1 MIKEIWKKTWIWG
14 SPSHVSPLPPKK
26 SSKSAI
32 SSSSWASSP
41 SPGASGGASPA
52 WASGQSPGHATS
64 ALNWS
69 GVGHEKE
76 AKPWLCMLRLI
87 WYRQSWVC
95 TCARWLAACWRTKC
109 RKYCSMSNAPAWP
122 AWWGGGGAPAA
133 CGASPWACLWVQYF
147 SIKARVM
154 GGRITLVGA
163 TGTPNDWQSPVISA
177 GNPGPCWTYLGP
189 KGA

>member
-1 MIKEIWKKTWIWG
+1 MFFYPFVHSFESILGVRGNFTAFTLRVYTHFLQKPAMIGEFPKEELEVISFQK
-14 SPSHVSPLPPKK
+14 HVAPLPPKK

-76 AKPWLCMLRLI
+76 AKPWLCMLRLS

-109 RKYCSMSNAPAWP
+109 RKYCSMSNDPAGP
-122 AWWGGGGAPAA
+122 A
-133 CGASPWACLWVQYF
+133 
-147 SIKARVM
+147 
-154 GGRITLVGA
+154 
-163 TGTPNDWQSPVISA
+163 
-177 GNPGPCWTYLGP
+177 
-189 KGA
+189 